1 MTETAIRAVLAASAA
16 LAVLAAPAA
25 GEGTVVQVPVLQ
37 SNLDQMIE
45 AAETMRFVVVASPGP
60 GTDRDVADREA
71 VRDLL
76 SASLDV
82 AATGDIPGALE
93 IVLQAGRPLD
103 RVHRGVR
110 YYGDPADVADYQFQV
125 RCITAGYSGRV
136 SLAAALLGTVAA
148 EGGPD
153 AAALARASA
162 QITPMLGRANVAVFP
177 VAPAQTPFSSVRS
190 FRILRRAA
198 LKAARW
204 CEWTVLPEPP
214 PPEE

>member
-1 MTETAIRAVLAASAA
+1 MKQTAIRAVLAASAA

-82 AATGDIPGALE
+82 AETGDIPGALA

-110 YYGDPADVADYQFQV
+110 LHGDAVDVADYQFQV

-153 AAALARASA
+153 APALARASA
-162 QITPMLGRANVAVFP
+162 QITPMLGRANVAVYP
-177 VAPAQTPFSSVRS
+177 EAPAQTPFSSTRS

-204 CEWTVLPEPP
+204 CEWTVLPDPP
-214 PPEE
+214 SGE